1 MKNPAV
7 LFNTSSVKAP
17 QNSKNEDTDEKQYHT
32 VVPLLIKEMVVN
44 LPNKVTKYLTTQI
57 VVQICLLLGRY
68 EEQVR
73 SKSKFNMNLIH
84 HYHIIIIHSDSWT
97 IMAVI
102 LGGFSV
108 VRLSKIGL
116 TYGFMS

>member
-57 VVQICLLLGRY
+57 VGT
-68 EEQVR
+68 
-73 SKSKFNMNLIH
+73 NLPVTRTL
-84 HYHIIIIHSDSWT
+84 WRT
-97 IMAVI
+97 GT
-102 LGGFSV
+102 LQ
-108 VRLSKIGL
+108 K
-116 TYGFMS
+116 